1 MARNESGS
9 LYFRTKYKGPRTC
22 LRGLNPIFSNVAQSI
37 SLLYS
42 KLCRFYFSFPCSVFT
57 TAHRPNIAWLP
68 GACLILSPSHV
79 HPPVPSHH
87 VLPLPQ
93 TTQAAPA
100 QALGATVPSAL
111 NVPFPDTFT
120 AHSLTPFKSSW
131 SVTSPWGCPDHHAA
145 PSGPHSTLLKLLTL
159 FSSFLSQHVPPQHT
173 I

>member
-1 MARNESGS
+1 MSRGEPGQREGREAQPSRQSPRRGKYHGKTVSILVLLIEMARNESGS

-120 AHSLTPFKSSW
+120 AHSLTPFKSS
-131 SVTSPWGCPDHHAA
+131 
-145 PSGPHSTLLKLLTL
+145 
-159 FSSFLSQHVPPQHT
+159 
-173 I
+173 